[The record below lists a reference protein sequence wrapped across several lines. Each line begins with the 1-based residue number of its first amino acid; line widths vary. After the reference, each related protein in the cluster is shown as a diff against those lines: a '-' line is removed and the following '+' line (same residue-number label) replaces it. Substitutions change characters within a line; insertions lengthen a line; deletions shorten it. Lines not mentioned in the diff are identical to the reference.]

1 MKKTF
6 KFSNPLLICA
16 ITGTLSGC
24 SVVAVADAAVS
35 VGATVVKT
43 TANVIGSAVDAVLP
57 EKKDKEKE
65 KK

>member
-6 KFSNPLLICA
+6 KFSNLLLISSA
-16 ITGTLSGC
+16 ALTLPGC

-35 VGATVVKT
+35 VSATVVKT
-43 TANVIGSAVDAVLP
+43 TVNVIGSAVDAVLP
-57 EKKDKEKE
+57 DKKDHDKD

>member
-6 KFSNPLLICA
+6 KFSNLLLICA
-16 ITGTLSGC
+16 ITSTLSGC

-43 TANVIGSAVDAVLP
+43 TVNVIGSAVDAVLP

>member
-1 MKKTF
+1 
-6 KFSNPLLICA
+6 LLICA

-43 TANVIGSAVDAVLP
+43 TVNVIGSAVDAVLP

>member
-6 KFSNPLLICA
+6 KFSNLLLIFA

>member
-6 KFSNPLLICA
+6 KYNKLLLICA
-16 ITGTLSGC
+16 ITGTLPGC

-57 EKKDKEKE
+57 DKKDKEKE
-65 KK
+65 NK